1 MGSFGGYRYNFYK
14 LKTHIVP
21 KGSPIALASV
31 LSNIEAVRISIRP
44 ITLGVRLIAN
54 LTTGHLLLGLIA
66 NMNRVRLTA
75 RFLVQV
81 VFIALEIGVAI
92 IQGYVFALL
101 LGLYSSEV

>member
-1 MGSFGGYRYNFYK
+1 MQSH
-14 LKTHIVP
+14 LVP
-21 KGSPIALASV
+21 KGRPMGLAPV

-44 ITLGVRLIAN
+44 VTLGVRLIAN

-66 NMNRVRLTA
+66 NINSVRLSA
-75 RFLVQV
+75 SFVLQV
-81 VFIALEIGVAI
+81 LFIALEIGVAI